1 MNQSKTP
8 FYDQIQLL
16 IGEMDII
23 LANLQSESVRNNPN
37 LRDQSMIRIKE
48 IQKKIHDLKIKRI
61 ASDLTLPSIWS
72 DELSKK
78 CIHHFDDNQDDDNPL
93 QPTTFSVIIVGDIY
107 IKVISYNFKSVF
119 QGSVS
124 LSQLKVVN
132 QLLMKLIQKFIF
144 PGNVRAIKNVEVFS
158 NCILGSKRCA
168 DESKGFPLA

>member
-61 ASDLTLPSIWS
+61 ASDLTMPS
-72 DELSKK
+72 L
-78 CIHHFDDNQDDDNPL
+78 
-93 QPTTFSVIIVGDIY
+93 
-107 IKVISYNFKSVF
+107 
-119 QGSVS
+119 
-124 LSQLKVVN
+124 
-132 QLLMKLIQKFIF
+132 
-144 PGNVRAIKNVEVFS
+144 
-158 NCILGSKRCA
+158 
-168 DESKGFPLA
+168 

>member
-61 ASDLTLPSIWS
+61 ASDLTMPSI
-72 DELSKK
+72 
-78 CIHHFDDNQDDDNPL
+78 
-93 QPTTFSVIIVGDIY
+93 
-107 IKVISYNFKSVF
+107 
-119 QGSVS
+119 
-124 LSQLKVVN
+124 
-132 QLLMKLIQKFIF
+132 
-144 PGNVRAIKNVEVFS
+144 
-158 NCILGSKRCA
+158 
-168 DESKGFPLA
+168 